1 MGRAHAR
8 AVRVDEY
15 LSVPK
20 RGRPDLRVV
29 EGGGSGPA
37 FAPPAERP
45 ATRSLRPDWL
55 PEDLLLPD
63 EAPEPRRSREPEPEP
78 PSREPEPKAEPARR
92 TVVVAGRPEDDLRF
106 EAHQK
111 KTRRRRSPTAA
122 RLAGRPDRVAGW
134 AVALG
139 IAMAL
144 MAGATAGSEPK
155 AAGEAAAPNAPA
167 LGR

>member
-20 RGRPDLRVV
+20 RGHPDLRVV
-29 EGGGSGPA
+29 EGGSGPA
-37 FAPPAERP
+37 FTAPVERP
-45 ATRSLRPDWL
+45 ERRSLRPDWL
-55 PEDLLLPD
+55 PADLLVPD
-63 EAPEPRRSREPEPEP
+63 EAPEPSRRDEAPEPSHREPE
-78 PSREPEPKAEPARR
+78 AETGRR
-92 TVVVAGRPEDDLRF
+92 TVVVAGRPEDDLRL
-106 EAHQK
+106 ESHQK
-111 KTRRRRSPTAA
+111 KERRRRSPAAA

-139 IAMAL
+139 VVMAL

-155 AAGEAAAPNAPA
+155 AAGEVAAPPA